1 MPPSATSFVPD
12 CTAFAIEGGKKIV
25 MSSFPDASAAAPP
38 VSVIWT
44 SVNPSSRKY
53 RSAAMIGAS
62 HDAHWMRNVVV
73 SGAGSGVGV
82 GAAVTVLAGAAL
94 GELSRRSARALCTP
108 QARFAGTREV
118 RLDEKARHAETLVAD
133 AGSCYA
139 GYPLRIPRATVC
151 GPLRTRSCA
160 PARSAS
166 GRPAS
171 YRRSRDG
178 LRRSSLK

>member
-73 SGAGSGVGV
+73 SRSEEH
-82 GAAVTVLAGAAL
+82 TS
-94 GELSRRSARALCTP
+94 ELQSPDHLVC
-108 QARFAGTREV
+108 
-118 RLDEKARHAETLVAD
+118 RLLLEKKKE
-133 AGSCYA
+133 S
-139 GYPLRIPRATVC
+139 
-151 GPLRTRSCA
+151 
-160 PARSAS
+160 
-166 GRPAS
+166 
-171 YRRSRDG
+171 
-178 LRRSSLK
+178 

>member
-82 GAAVTVLAGAAL
+82 GAGVAVLAGAAAWPHASSS
-94 GELSRRSARALCTP
+94 GATMSPAANAVPRRRTSRRVISCSRFICVSFRLTGFGAGTSDRSARGLWRLDRFDYALEAKTC
-108 QARFAGTREV
+108 AFAGVLDRV
-118 RLDEKARHAETLVAD
+118 RRDRVEDQEAD
-133 AGSCYA
+133 
-139 GYPLRIPRATVC
+139 
-151 GPLRTRSCA
+151 
-160 PARSAS
+160 
-166 GRPAS
+166 
-171 YRRSRDG
+171 
-178 LRRSSLK
+178 